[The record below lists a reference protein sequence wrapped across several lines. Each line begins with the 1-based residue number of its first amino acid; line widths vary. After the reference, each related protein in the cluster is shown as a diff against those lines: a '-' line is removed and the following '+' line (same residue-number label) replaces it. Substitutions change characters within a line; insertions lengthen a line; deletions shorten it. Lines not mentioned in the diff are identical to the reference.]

1 MILLWALYVYTT
13 NQPLDAG
20 GAKTPRKQ
28 KNPLSWGV
36 FTSYSLKSGLHFAGI
51 MKSIGITTNPPV
63 GHPQMVVSEDS
74 GSPIQKKWRVR
85 KVFR

>member
-51 MKSIGITTNPPV
+51 MKSIGNQPP
-63 GHPQMVVSEDS
+63 GWSSPNGSEWRFGISDPKKMAGPQ
-74 GSPIQKKWRVR
+74 G
-85 KVFR
+85 F